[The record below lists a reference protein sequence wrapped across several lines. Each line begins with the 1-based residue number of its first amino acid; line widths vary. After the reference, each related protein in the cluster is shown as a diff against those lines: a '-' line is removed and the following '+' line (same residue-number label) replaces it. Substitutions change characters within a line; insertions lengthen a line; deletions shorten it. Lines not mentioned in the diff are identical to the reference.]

1 MIFSP
6 RMSVKNAEILRA
18 TRSPLCDLLALDKEV
33 KLTFIVKLYG
43 KGIIDMKT
51 KNAVKEKSGMEGAD
65 LLMDHLE
72 FRIKQSSQIFDLILK
87 AMEEMEVMQSI
98 VEGIERERQKGNRNY
113 LVG

>member
-1 MIFSP
+1 M
-6 RMSVKNAEILRA
+6 NAEILRA
-18 TRSPLCDLLALDKEV
+18 RRSPLCDLLALDKEV

-43 KGIIDMKT
+43 KGIIDRNT

-72 FRIKQSSQIFDLILK
+72 FRVEQSSQIFDLILK

-98 VEGIERERQKGNRNY
+98 VEGIEREKRKGNRNY
-113 LVG
+113 LVE